1 MATTAVEIN
10 EDGEKE
16 MSTETEEDSIHITED
31 AEDRLFWQR
40 NLVTPVKATTGV
52 DNSIVPRAVRNAETA
67 FLRRLFFDKMS

>member
-1 MATTAVEIN
+1 MATTAVEID
-10 EDGEKE
+10 EDREKL

-52 DNSIVPRAVRNAETA
+52 VKPSVADLVNCK
-67 FLRRLFFDKMS
+67 F